1 MTAVADY
8 EEWSLALALCAG
20 EALVVVGVPGQKGV
34 WPNTHF
40 FANRINLRQDLWA
53 CPMTAG
59 VVGLSSRNRDVRR
72 MVQSN

>member
-1 MTAVADY
+1 MAAVADY

-20 EALVVVGVPGQKGV
+20 EALVVVG
-34 WPNTHF
+34 
-40 FANRINLRQDLWA
+40 ADRINLHQDLWA